1 MWLINAED
9 FLKVRQHVSHSQGE
23 RGVVTWGV
31 PGGVPGGAAGG
42 TAGGAAGGTAG
53 GTAGGAA
60 GASGVGVSSV
70 LASCGLALF
79 CN

>member
-1 MWLINAED
+1 MVFFSSCTCIWLINAED

-31 PGGVPGGAAGG
+31 SGGVPGGVPGGA
-42 TAGGAAGGTAG
+42 
-53 GTAGGAA
+53 AGGAA

-79 CN
+79 CD

>member
-42 TAGGAAGGTAG
+42 
-53 GTAGGAA
+53 AA

-70 LASCGLALF
+70 LASCGVALF
-79 CN
+79 CD